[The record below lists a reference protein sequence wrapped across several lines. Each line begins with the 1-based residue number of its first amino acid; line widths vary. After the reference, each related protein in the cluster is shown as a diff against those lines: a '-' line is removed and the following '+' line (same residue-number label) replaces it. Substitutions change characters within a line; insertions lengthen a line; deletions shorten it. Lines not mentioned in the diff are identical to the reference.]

1 MGGQAPS
8 GSGSV
13 AGRMLAATAG
23 HRALAVQILC
33 TAGAYYGSAR
43 LGLLQELVR
52 GQVTPLWPPTG
63 IALTALLLF
72 GPRVW
77 PGIALGA
84 FLVNVSLGPSFL
96 VVCAIVAGNTLG
108 PLLSHRL
115 LRRVDFHTRLDRLR
129 DAVALVGLGA
139 LTGML
144 VSATVG
150 SGVLVLSGAL
160 TGADFWPTWAV
171 WWTGDAMG
179 VLVVTPVLLL
189 LSTVRWPPRGRFR
202 PYRWAEGVLL
212 GVCTFAVTELA
223 VSSPMNLLF
232 LVSPCL
238 IWAAFRFERAGA
250 APCALLVSTV
260 AIVAAAQRSGPFAH
274 HDLFTNMVTLQAF
287 NGITALTALLLAAVV
302 TERHTTHR
310 QIEQVVAQLTEALA
324 RLAPG
329 RAGEQW
335 PPPRRTDQGD
345 GGG

>member
-1 MGGQAPS
+1 MDGRTPNGPGS
-8 GSGSV
+8 PGSG

-23 HRALAVQILC
+23 HRALAVQILA
-33 TAGAYYGSAR
+33 TAGVYYGGAR

-108 PLLSHRL
+108 PLLSLRL
-115 LRRVDFHTRLDRLR
+115 LRRVGFHTRMDRLR

-189 LSTVRWPPRGRFR
+189 LSTFRWPPGAASAPTGGRR
-202 PYRWAEGVLL
+202 ECCSGSARSPSP
-212 GVCTFAVTELA
+212 
-223 VSSPMNLLF
+223 SSP
-232 LVSPCL
+232 
-238 IWAAFRFERAGA
+238 
-250 APCALLVSTV
+250 
-260 AIVAAAQRSGPFAH
+260 
-274 HDLFTNMVTLQAF
+274 
-287 NGITALTALLLAAVV
+287 
-302 TERHTTHR
+302 
-310 QIEQVVAQLTEALA
+310 
-324 RLAPG
+324 
-329 RAGEQW
+329 
-335 PPPRRTDQGD
+335 
-345 GGG
+345 